1 MPNVN
6 NSGQPG
12 RRTFGRFP
20 LLAPFAYLAIAL
32 LCLRH
37 WGIADPWQDLDFF
50 SAGFFTLAALPPL
63 YRILFKRGSFESRD
77 TLREASGLSYDPAT
91 VRWGSLLAV
100 GELSVFLDYGH
111 WHLMQA
117 LRLPGLQITG
127 LVVYVCALAALMWT
141 DACLVRHFQGDP
153 THRQL
158 ITTGPFAVVR
168 HPRYAS
174 LLLGKLGL
182 SLLFASIFAWVSLLL
197 SIFLIRRRIGLEETH
212 LREIFGSL
220 YSSYTEHTHRLFPRI
235 Y

>member
-1 MPNVN
+1 MPKVSNC
-6 NSGQPG
+6 SQLG
-12 RRTFGRFP
+12 RRASSRFLP
-20 LLAPFAYLAIAL
+20 LAPFAYLVIAL

-37 WGIADPWQDLDFF
+37 WGAVDPWQDLDFY
-50 SAGFFTLAALPPL
+50 SAGFFTLAALLPL
-63 YRILFKRGSFESRD
+63 YKIRFKRGSFESRE

-111 WHLMQA
+111 WHLMPA
-117 LRLPGLQITG
+117 LRRPGLQITG
-127 LVVYVCALAALMWT
+127 LVVYACALGALMWT
-141 DACLVRHFQGDP
+141 DTCLVRHFQGDP

-158 ITTGPFAVVR
+158 MTTGPFAVVR

-182 SLLFASIFAWVSLLL
+182 SLLFASTFAWFSLLV
-197 SIFLIRRRIGLEETH
+197 SIFLICRRICLEETH
-212 LREIFGSL
+212 LREIFGSP
-220 YSSYTEHTHRLFPRI
+220 YSSYTEHTHRLFPGI